1 MMASTYQPMPHHDP
15 TRRTMAPDY
24 HIDYSTYSYSTPGY
38 PMSFSFPGSSFTS
51 NAGPDNGFNAF
62 CNVGAAASLYVPP
75 AYTDPRC
82 MPAIDT
88 SRHTVTDNGNSPLV
102 KAEEVSPDDRS
113 YGFNHVSPQDLQ
125 NPELPQDTTSGT
137 DVDTLM
143 RAIQI
148 KSEQRSPR
156 QPSPSVYPPSRK
168 SHTSPPEQPV
178 RSRGPGYDHGGFR
191 CRKKYQC
198 HVASCAKVFFQKTH
212 LEIHVRA
219 HTGHKPFV
227 SDSNTSRMIG
237 VIDERYS
244 ALQRSL
250 MRPALLTAG

>member
-1 MMASTYQPMPHHDP
+1 MLASTYQPTPHHDP

-24 HIDYSTYSYSTPGY
+24 HIDYSTYSYSNASY
-38 PMSFSFPGSSFTS
+38 PMPFNFPASNFTS
-51 NAGPDNGFNAF
+51 NAGTDNGFNAF

-88 SRHTVTDNGNSPLV
+88 SRHAVADNGNSPLV

-156 QPSPSVYPPSRK
+156 HPSPSVYPPSRK
-168 SHTSPPEQPV
+168 PQSSSPEQRV

-227 SDSNTSRMIG
+227 SDGDTFEMMSI
-237 VIDERYS
+237 
-244 ALQRSL
+244 
-250 MRPALLTAG
+250 LTKYV